1 MRAGRKARFNGMKK
15 QDLIIVAIIVIF
27 SAGFSYFLVGQFLN
41 PNNEKRTAE
50 NVTAI
55 KPDFPLPDNTVF
67 NDKAVNPT
75 VKIKIAPGKNDKPFA
90 NESQ

>member
-1 MRAGRKARFNGMKK
+1 MKK
-15 QDLIIVAIIVIF
+15 QDLIIIGVIVLF
-27 SAGFSYFLVGQFLN
+27 SGIFSYFISSKFIT
-41 PNNEKRTAE
+41 PNNVVMKAE
-50 NVTAI
+50 NVTVI
-55 KPDFPLPDNTVF
+55 DPSFPLPDSTVF